1 MSQSIIPPIILN
13 TTLSPFSS
21 RDHGHDNLMGANSDG
36 EAMTL
41 FLNKS
46 GARSE
51 ETLRRYERE
60 ITRLTAFLY
69 LELGIGYKDV
79 RLKHLQAYL
88 HFIQNLPQR
97 WLMAGILPG
106 QPNRIMFRSSIK
118 SGKSTDQVIDVTSSF
133 FSFLEKNR
141 YTLGNPASSL
151 IRSGEKVARGN
162 TIIRYFYDNEWQFI
176 RECLENLPSATD
188 RERIESARTRF
199 VLSLSYG
206 LALRE
211 SELTGHTCSDIHP
224 DNDNG
229 YYLSI
234 LGKGRKR
241 RQVPLNAALQRGV
254 IDYRRINGYSGLY
267 GDGFPL
273 APKTR
278 KTEGVITAL
287 SARGLRYWWRS
298 FIGYCQSKAT
308 PAIKHR
314 LQDLPF
320 HTLRHTALTH
330 LARKMDIEDL
340 AIFAGHDSINTTSQY
355 YHAEAS
361 RLKKMAADHHI

>member
-1 MSQSIIPPIILN
+1 MSQPIHPVFYPDTFPALPAHEN
-13 TTLSPFSS
+13 
-21 RDHGHDNLMGANSDG
+21 DNMMGASNDG

-60 ITRLTAFLY
+60 VTRLTAFLY
-69 LELGIGYKDV
+69 IELGIGYKAV
-79 RLKHLQAYL
+79 RLKHLQAYVN
-88 HFIQNLPQR
+88 FIQNLPTR
-97 WLMAGILPG
+97 WLMPGVLPG
-106 QPNRIMFRSSIK
+106 QPGRIMFQSPIK
-118 SGKSTDQVIDVTSSF
+118 PGKSTDLVIDVLSSF
-133 FSFLEKNR
+133 FAFLEKNR
-141 YTLGNPASSL
+141 YTIGNPAVSL
-151 IRSGEKVARGN
+151 IRSGEKLARGN

-176 RECLENLPSATD
+176 RKCLESLPMGTE
-188 RERIESARTRF
+188 RERLESTRTRLI
-199 VLSLSYG
+199 LSLSYG

-229 YYLSI
+229 FYLSV

-241 RQVPLNAALQRGV
+241 RQVPLNTVLQQQ
-254 IDYRRINGYSGLY
+254 IIEYRRMNGFSGLY
-267 GDGFPL
+267 GDAFPL

-278 KTEGVITAL
+278 KTDGLIVSLT
-287 SARGLRYWWRS
+287 ARGLRYWWRS
-298 FIGYCQSKAT
+298 FMDDCRSKAS
-308 PAIKHR
+308 PDIRYR
-314 LQDLPF
+314 LQELPF

>member
-1 MSQSIIPPIILN
+1 MSQLIDPTVFLDNFPAL
-13 TTLSPFSS
+13 PA
-21 RDHGHDNLMGANSDG
+21 HDRENDNMMGASHDG
-36 EAMTL
+36 EAMML

-60 ITRLTAFLY
+60 ITRLTVFLY
-69 LELGIGYKDV
+69 FELGIGYKDV
-79 RLKHLQAYL
+79 RLKHLQTYVN
-88 HFIQNLPQR
+88 FIQDLPAR
-97 WLMAGILPG
+97 WLMPGVLPG
-106 QPNRIMFRSSIK
+106 QPDRIMFRSSIK
-118 SGKSTDQVIDVTSSF
+118 SGKSTDQVIDVLSSF
-133 FSFLEKNR
+133 FAFLEKNR
-141 YTLGNPASSL
+141 YTSGNPAASL

-162 TIIRYFYDNEWQFI
+162 TIIRYFYDNEWEFI
-176 RECLENLPSATD
+176 KECLENLPKSTLRD
-188 RERIESARTRF
+188 RLESARTRLI
-199 VLSLSYG
+199 LSLSYG

-229 YYLSI
+229 FYLSV

-241 RQVPLNAALQRGV
+241 RQVPLNKVLQQQ
-254 IDYRRINGYSGLY
+254 ITEYRHMNGFSGLY
-267 GDGFPL
+267 GDSFPL

-278 KTEGVITAL
+278 KTKGMIASL
-287 SARGLRYWWRS
+287 STRGLRYWWRS
-298 FIGYCQSKAT
+298 FMDDCQGKAS
-308 PAIKHR
+308 PDIRHR
-314 LQDLPF
+314 LQGLPF

-361 RLKKMAADHHI
+361 RLKKMAADHHL

>member
-1 MSQSIIPPIILN
+1 MSQPVPPSIFLN
-13 TTLSPFSS
+13 AFPTLPA
-21 RDHGHDNLMGANSDG
+21 HHHNDNMLGAKSDG

-69 LELGIGYKDV
+69 LELGVSYKDV
-79 RLKHLQAYL
+79 RLKHLQAYVN
-88 HFIQNLPQR
+88 FIQNLPSR
-97 WLMAGILPG
+97 WLMPGVLPG
-106 QPNRIMFRSSIK
+106 QPERIMFRAPIK
-118 SGKSTDQVIDVTSSF
+118 PGKSTDQVIDVLSSF
-133 FSFLEKNR
+133 FSFLEKNS
-141 YTLGNPASSL
+141 YTQGNPAASL
-151 IRSGEKVARGN
+151 IRSGEKVARGS

-176 RECLENLPSATD
+176 KESLENLPVGTE
-188 RERIESARTRF
+188 RERRESARTRLI
-199 VLSLSYG
+199 LSLSYG

-229 YYLSI
+229 FYLSV

-241 RQVPLNAALQRGV
+241 RQIPLNKVLQQQIIEYRGM
-254 IDYRRINGYSGLY
+254 NGFSGLY
-267 GDGFPL
+267 GDSFPL

-278 KTEGVITAL
+278 KTDGLIASL
-287 SARGLRYWWRS
+287 SARGLRYWWRT
-298 FIGYCQSKAT
+298 FIANCQSMA
-308 PAIKHR
+308 PPDIRHR